1 MSSGTSLL
9 SHRFAYKSVDFLN
22 SESRL
27 SSPAQA
33 ASLIPPLRSCPLL
46 PSASEVC
53 NLDVSSVDVS
63 SGEAVCSSLL
73 SHRVAY
79 TGSHGFGWPEAWSVP
94 GPLDTRRDLE
104 TRMSERDVLLTT
116 GSVGQKPGR
125 HLDHWV
131 RGGIKTNAGPKDMCG
146 FPRSRL
152 AGSLAGTWAI
162 RNAEGLRKR
171 PAKRD
176 ARLPTGSV
184 GQSMAG
190 TWAVGHAEGLTQ
202 TPVRKRWQAP
212 QWFGWPEAWSA
223 PGPLDTRRES
233 DKRWSERDA
242 RLPTGSVGQK
252 PGRYLGHWIRGEI

>member
-1 MSSGTSLL
+1 MLL
-9 SHRFAYKSVDFLN
+9 V
-22 SESRL
+22 RL
-27 SSPAQA
+27 TV
-33 ASLIPPLRSCPLL
+33 AS
-46 PSASEVC
+46 
-53 NLDVSSVDVS
+53 
-63 SGEAVCSSLL
+63 
-73 SHRVAY
+73 
-79 TGSHGFGWPEAWSVP
+79 
-94 GPLDTRRDLE
+94 
-104 TRMSERDVLLTT
+104 T

-152 AGSLAGTWAI
+152 AGSLVGTWAI

-171 PAKRD
+171 PDKRD

-212 QWFGWPEAWSA
+212 QCFGWAEAWPASGSLESQRDLGKRGTERYVMQPAKWPGVPANTSA
-223 PGPLDTRRES
+223 RAPILFRASSRF
-233 DKRWSERDA
+233 RF
-242 RLPTGSVGQK
+242 RLSHAA
-252 PGRYLGHWIRGEI
+252 YE